1 MKQSFQKF
9 SAAAFTLIELLVVLV
24 VISILVAI
32 TIPVSKYASQR
43 AKNAQFEV
51 QMAKIKNALEDYR
64 AKYGEYP
71 ITPVYEIYNSDGSI
85 TYKDQKEEDYW
96 RHYPSVYTTLCYEV
110 YERTKTNEPQHR
122 SPDTYIVINTDDST
136 KSIWPTI
143 EMIEG
148 IPVDYALTYPLILK
162 PIDNGEQPYLG
173 DGEETMMTVASLVT
187 FTAPLKDTKLTY
199 YSRKRDGSLRK
210 TYGYRR
216 YGWPINRHYIID
228 PRNGKQIKYTSDGL
242 NYSIT
247 NYP

>member
-43 AKNAQFEV
+43 AKSAQFDV

-71 ITPVYEIYNSDGSI
+71 ITPEYGTNSDGTPIKNSMA
-85 TYKDQKEEDYW
+85 DVW

-110 YERTKTNEPQHR
+110 YERTKTNNLHK
-122 SPDTYIVINTDDST
+122 SPDTYIVINDDT
-136 KSIWPTI
+136 NWPTI
-143 EMIEG
+143 EMIED

-162 PIDNGEQPYLG
+162 PLANGEQPYLG
-173 DGEETMMTVASLVT
+173 DGEETLMTVISLVT
-187 FTAPLKDTKLTY
+187 LTPPKDYDTLKFYTRAKSGKRSTSKEY
-199 YSRKRDGSLRK
+199 YRH
-210 TYGYRR
+210 